1 MTKSVVEQH
10 RSWCGHQK
18 NSDFP
23 ITSSY
28 GGHYFSAR
36 QATWIDAFRRTLP
49 KSRVA
54 RRVALGAL
62 IQASSQCAASP
73 GHTAQPFQPTPTAM
87 RFLHESWQRNVVEK
101 IRDALIA
108 LAATKVKEKGLARK
122 IDANLLA
129 KSLKR
134 GDLVFIDPPYSG
146 VHYSRFYHVLE
157 SIALGRCT
165 KVFGIGRYPSEMKRP
180 RSRYS
185 VQTEAHLAL
194 DELLQTIAERGAKA
208 ILTFPDHECSNGLSG
223 SSVQKIAARHFF
235 ITKITVASRFS
246 SLGGT
251 SDNRGNEAGRPAR
264 RSAREL
270 VLVLN
275 TTR

>member
-1 MTKSVVEQH
+1 MNQSNWNLAVSGLRKSLGLLVLSEVNSLTMTKSVVEQH

-87 RFLHESWQRNVVEK
+87 RFLHKSWQRNVVEK

-146 VHYSRFYHVLE
+146 VHYSRFYHVL
-157 SIALGRCT
+157 
-165 KVFGIGRYPSEMKRP
+165 GIY
-180 RSRYS
+180 
-185 VQTEAHLAL
+185 
-194 DELLQTIAERGAKA
+194 
-208 ILTFPDHECSNGLSG
+208 
-223 SSVQKIAARHFF
+223 
-235 ITKITVASRFS
+235 
-246 SLGGT
+246 SLGALHEGIWDWT
-251 SDNRGNEAGRPAR
+251 ISIGNEA
-264 RSAREL
+264 SSFSL
-270 VLVLN
+270 
-275 TTR
+275 